1 MKLHHYVLRRLLL
14 LFPVLLGTITITFF
28 LIYLIPANPARLI
41 AGPRATGEQLEQIRI
56 ELGLDKPIYVQ
67 YLRYLGRVIRGD
79 LGRSI
84 LTRRPVLD
92 DLLTFFPATLELTLF
107 SMLIMIPLGIL
118 FGVISAIRRNSLLDH
133 AIRIFA
139 LSGVS
144 MPVYWLGL
152 ILLLLFYF
160 KLGLFP
166 GPGRLDPYIVPPPT
180 ITGLYII
187 DSLLTGRW
195 DAFVNGIEHIV
206 LPAVTLAYATTG
218 MTARITRSSMLEV
231 IGAEFIKTAKAK
243 GLSPKEII
251 FKHALRNALI
261 APVTFIGYEFGY
273 LLAGAVLTETIF
285 GWPGLGR
292 YAVEAMTN
300 VDFPAILG
308 VVILTTFV
316 YVIVNLLV
324 DIAYVIIDPRIRLG
338 KAE

>member
-1 MKLHHYVLRRLLL
+1 MKIHHYILRRLLL
-14 LFPVLLGTITITFF
+14 LIPVLLGTVTITFF
-28 LIYLIPANPARLI
+28 LIYLVPSNPARLI
-41 AGPRATGEQLEQIRI
+41 AGPRATGEQLEKIRL
-56 ELGLDKPIYVQ
+56 ELGLDEPIYIR
-67 YLRYLGRVIRGD
+67 YFKYLGRLLKGD

-92 DLLTFFPATLELTLF
+92 DLLTFFPATLELTLV
-107 SMLIMIPLGIL
+107 SMLIMVPLGIF
-118 FGVISAIRRNSLLDH
+118 FGVLSAVKRNSALDH
-133 AIRIFA
+133 IIRVFA

-144 MPVYWLGL
+144 MPVYWFGL
-152 ILLLLFYF
+152 ILLLVFYF
-160 KLGLFP
+160 KLGIFP
-166 GPGRLDPYIVPPPT
+166 GPGRLDPHIVPPPT

-195 DAFVNGIEHIV
+195 DAFINSIEHII

-231 IGAEFIKTAKAK
+231 IGAEYIRAAKAK
-243 GLSPKEII
+243 GLSPREII
-251 FKHALRNALI
+251 LKHALRNALI

-300 VDFPAILG
+300 VDFPAVLG

-316 YVIVNLLV
+316 YVIVNLIV

-338 KAE
+338 KGE